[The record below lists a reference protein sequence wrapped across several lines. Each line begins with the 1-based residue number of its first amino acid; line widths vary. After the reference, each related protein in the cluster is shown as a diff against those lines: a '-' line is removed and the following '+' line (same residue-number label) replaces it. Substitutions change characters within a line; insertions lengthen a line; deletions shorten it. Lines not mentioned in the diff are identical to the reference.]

1 MTASTDA
8 AALDI
13 DAIGALALRLARLAG
28 EGMAEALGRPLEV
41 HYKPTA
47 ETEHSL
53 KDPVSEVDRAVE
65 AALRAEIEARF
76 PDHQILGE
84 EFANPP
90 TTPGGITWAIDPVD
104 GTANFINGF
113 PLFCGSI
120 GVVKDGVPIA
130 GALWCASSH
139 KLRAGV
145 YHCVQGGPLMFDGEP
160 VTPRRNPEVKRRL
173 GGFRDASHRSPQQ
186 WEPRRTGSAAIEC
199 AFVAAGLMEVA
210 QFEKPNVWD
219 IAGGLALVRATGGEA
234 FMRDPGGWVPLE
246 RFTTETDPDL
256 RNWRKP
262 MVIAAPGAG
271 EALCKALG

>member
-1 MTASTDA
+1 MTAATA
-8 AALDI
+8 AIPEL
-13 DAIGALALRLARLAG
+13 DAIGALTLRLARLAG
-28 EGMAEALGRPLEV
+28 AGMAESLGRPLEV
-41 HYKPTA
+41 SYKPTTA
-47 ETEHSL
+47 AEHSL
-53 KDPVSEVDRAVE
+53 KDPVSAVDRAVE

-76 PDHQILGE
+76 PGHQVLGE

-90 TTPGGITWAIDPVD
+90 TEPGGITWAIDPVD

-139 KLRAGV
+139 ALRAGV
-145 YHCVQGGPLMFDGEP
+145 YHCVQGGPLMFEEEP

-210 QFEKPNVWD
+210 QFENPYVWD
-219 IAGGLALVRATGGEA
+219 IAGGLALVRAAGGEA
-234 FMRDPGGWVPLE
+234 FARDASGWRPLDAFE
-246 RFTTETDPDL
+246 AENGDL
-256 RNWRKP
+256 RQWRRP
-262 MVIAAPGAG
+262 MVVAAPGAG
-271 EALCKALG
+271 AALCQALG

>member
-1 MTASTDA
+1 MTASTA
-8 AALDI
+8 AIPEL

-28 EGMAEALGRPLEV
+28 ASMAESLGRPLEV
-41 HYKPTA
+41 SYKPTTA
-47 ETEHSL
+47 AEHSL
-53 KDPVSEVDRAVE
+53 KDPVSAVDRAVE

-76 PDHQILGE
+76 PDHQVLGE

-90 TTPGGITWAIDPVD
+90 TEPGGITWAIDPVD

-120 GVVKDGVPIA
+120 GVVQDGAPIA

-139 KLRAGV
+139 ALRAGV
-145 YHCVQGGPLMFDGEP
+145 YHCVRGGPLMFEEEP

-210 QFEKPNVWD
+210 QFENPYVWD
-219 IAGGLALVRATGGEA
+219 IAGGLALVRAAGGEA
-234 FMRDPGGWVPLE
+234 FARDASGWHPLDAFE
-246 RFTTETDPDL
+246 AENGDL
-256 RNWRKP
+256 RQWRRP
-262 MVIAAPGAG
+262 MVVAAPGAG
-271 EALCKALG
+271 AALCQALG

>member
-1 MTASTDA
+1 MNAPTNGTAD
-8 AALDI
+8 L
-13 DAIGALALRLARLAG
+13 DAIGALTLRLARLAG
-28 EGMAEALGRPLEV
+28 DSMAEALGRPLEV
-41 HYKPTA
+41 QYKPTA

-53 KDPVSEVDRAVE
+53 KDPVSAVDRAVE

-90 TTPGGITWAIDPVD
+90 TKPGGITWAIDPVD

-120 GVVKDGVPIA
+120 GVVQDGVPIA

-139 KLRAGV
+139 ALRAGV
-145 YHCVQGGPLMFDGEP
+145 YHCVQGGPLMFEEEP

-210 QFEKPNVWD
+210 QFENPNVWD

-234 FMRDPGGWVPLE
+234 FCRDATGWVPLE
-246 RFTTETDPDL
+246 RFTSATDSDL

-262 MVIAAPGAG
+262 MIVAAPGAG
-271 EALCKALG
+271 AALCKALG